1 MSLNNSKNIKLKM
14 DTLFNKNEDVAE
26 TNTESH
32 QNDVIQIGSKIYLF
46 PRLHYETNKSYF
58 LRREFFIKIS
68 PKTEKEYLNT
78 LNMSII
84 WGNIKI
90 LECSYPP
97 EVIEN
102 INKMLIS
109 NS

>member
-1 MSLNNSKNIKLKM
+1 MSLNNSKNIKLKI
-14 DTLFNKNEDVAE
+14 DTLINKDEDAAE

-32 QNDVIQIGSKIYLF
+32 QNDVIQIGSNIYLF
-46 PRLHYETNKSYF
+46 PRLQYETNKSYF
-58 LRREFFIKIS
+58 LRREFFIKIA
-68 PKTEKEYLNT
+68 PKSEKEY